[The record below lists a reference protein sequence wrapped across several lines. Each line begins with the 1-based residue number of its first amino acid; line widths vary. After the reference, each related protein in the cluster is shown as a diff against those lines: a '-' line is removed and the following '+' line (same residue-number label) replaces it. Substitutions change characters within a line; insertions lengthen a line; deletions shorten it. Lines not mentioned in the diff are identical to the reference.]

1 MKGFER
7 KETRFSLCGLNC
19 GLCVMRTGGYCPGCG
34 GGPGNQSCAL
44 ARCSLTHGGPEFC
57 WECAE
62 YPCHRYEG
70 FDRCDSFLPHS
81 TRQRDIARA
90 RELGLPGYLAELDQR
105 REILR
110 QLMEGWN
117 DGRRKTLFH
126 TAAVLLPLEELQG
139 VMAALPQGDALPI
152 KERTK
157 AAAALLEEA
166 AARRGLS
173 LKLRKRPEKEQ
184 K

>member
-7 KETRFSLCGLNC
+7 KATRFSLCGLNC

-90 RELGLPGYLAELDQR
+90 REMRLPGYLAEQDQR

-152 KERTK
+152 KERAK

>member
-1 MKGFER
+1 MER
-7 KETRFSLCGLNC
+7 NPALPLRAELRALRHAHRGL
-19 GLCVMRTGGYCPGCG
+19 LPRLRR
-34 GGPGNQSCAL
+34 GPGNQSCAL

-152 KERTK
+152 KERAK

>member
-90 RELGLPGYLAELDQR
+90 RELGWGKSGFCPVLR
-105 REILR
+105 RCFCPWKNCK
-110 QLMEGWN
+110 G
-117 DGRRKTLFH
+117 
-126 TAAVLLPLEELQG
+126 
-139 VMAALPQGDALPI
+139 
-152 KERTK
+152 
-157 AAAALLEEA
+157 
-166 AARRGLS
+166 
-173 LKLRKRPEKEQ
+173 
-184 K
+184 